1 MLAAKSLGIP
11 TFSLQHGVLD
21 EDAVGYVPVIAD
33 QMFCWGELHRRAMIA
48 AGQDAAKLTIG
59 GCPRLSRELLAEP
72 GDVRRRLNID
82 PSHRVAMLG
91 TSPVPPAQR
100 RLLAEWFCDAVYQT
114 DGVSGIVRLHPSERL
129 EFYAEIAGE
138 YPKVTFMDNGQ
149 FSLDESLAAA
159 DVVVVQSSGLGSD
172 ALVKRRLVVVVEIPD
187 APSGPWKRSR
197 RAGRLPTS
205 CQRRGTGRSR
215 CEACFSTKRFAA
227 ATSPRRNGLS
237 KVFVRTLGGSR
248 PSGSRIAYN
257 NTSEN

>member
-1 MLAAKSLGIP
+1 
-11 TFSLQHGVLD
+11 
-21 EDAVGYVPVIAD
+21 
-33 QMFCWGELHRRAMIA
+33 MFCWGELHRRAMIA

-72 GDVRRRLNID
+72 GDVRRRLSIE

-114 DGVSGIVRLHPSERL
+114 NGVSGIVRLHPSERL

-159 DVVVVQSSGLGSD
+159 DVVVVQSSGIGSD

-187 APSGPWKRSR
+187 APLGHGRDLVEQAGCPQVANAGALAAALRGLLFDEEVR
-197 RAGRLPTS
+197 RRH
-205 CQRRGTGRSR
+205 
-215 CEACFSTKRFAA
+215 FAA
-227 ATSPRRNGLS
+227 AERFIEGFCAYFGRESAE
-237 KVFVRTLGGSR
+237 
-248 PSGSRIAYN
+248 RIADCIQQHIGELN
-257 NTSEN
+257 HAK